1 MKRILCL
8 LRIAIVT
15 PGPGRDCAPRTQRRC
30 GMVDGRRVRR
40 LRPPFNRRR
49 PMPAALLD
57 LCASR
62 DKHTVRKPD
71 VPGVADFSRAV
82 PETFAMGDS
91 RMADGHADDR
101 G

>member
-1 MKRILCL
+1 
-8 LRIAIVT
+8 
-15 PGPGRDCAPRTQRRC
+15 
-30 GMVDGRRVRR
+30 
-40 LRPPFNRRR
+40 
-49 PMPAALLD
+49 MPAALLD